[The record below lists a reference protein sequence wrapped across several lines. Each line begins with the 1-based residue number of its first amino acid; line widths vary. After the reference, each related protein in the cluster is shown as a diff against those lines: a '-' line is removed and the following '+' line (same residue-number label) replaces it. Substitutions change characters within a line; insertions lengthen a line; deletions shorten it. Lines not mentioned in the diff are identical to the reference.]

1 MADFTLVRV
10 SVSVLLDPSNFH
22 GFKLGRSVGLV
33 EAYQSMMAHLSRVS
47 DGGLDNLHA
56 QLEEAL
62 PDYESL
68 SRDQETTDTMT

>member
-1 MADFTLVRV
+1 M
-10 SVSVLLDPSNFH
+10 
-22 GFKLGRSVGLV
+22 GLV

-68 SRDQETTDTMT
+68 SRDQETTDTMTRKSDVADARAVKKTFIRMSAL